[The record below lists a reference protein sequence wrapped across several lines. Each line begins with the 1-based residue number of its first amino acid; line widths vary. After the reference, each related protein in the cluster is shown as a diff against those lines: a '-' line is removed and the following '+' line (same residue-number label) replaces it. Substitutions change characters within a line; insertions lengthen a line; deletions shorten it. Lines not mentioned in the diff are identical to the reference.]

1 MRIMSELRTKEM
13 GRKGCILWSF
23 INYTACQILEYQRT
37 VTKCVRN
44 VACMGVKLIL
54 NRFLRGKWEGMSP
67 FRRPVGMWE
76 DNIEMDFKELYQNG
90 V

>member
-1 MRIMSELRTKEM
+1 
-13 GRKGCILWSF
+13 
-23 INYTACQILEYQRT
+23 
-37 VTKCVRN
+37 
-44 VACMGVKLIL
+44 MGVKVIL
-54 NRFLRGKWEGMSP
+54 NRFLSGKWEGKNP